1 MPVMDGITATRLIRQ
16 ELGLATLP
24 VIALTADVMP
34 DQQRAALDAGVD
46 EILTKPLDLDR
57 LVSCLNERTGYRNRD
72 GSRDLS
78 YKQV

>member
-1 MPVMDGITATRLIRQ
+1 MIEPTGP
-16 ELGLATLP
+16 GLTDPLLPLLRPAP

-57 LVSCLNERTGYRNRD
+57 LVACLSEEILT
-72 GSRDLS
+72 
-78 YKQV
+78 K